1 MDGWEKRD
9 VRMKYAVLG
18 PLLGLLLVALP
29 TLAQPDG
36 NARYHLAERFTY
48 EPVADLDPAEQ
59 GRLHQRPE
67 GLRVGIHIAD
77 REPLETTTERNRYL
91 GISADYLALLQARL
105 GTNLDIQGFD
115 SRELA
120 LQALQAGQLDL
131 LTSAD
136 DSESRL
142 EGIEVHAHYLID
154 RPVAVIRSA
163 QGEAGLTTPGR
174 ILLLSEYGRAEQ
186 IRAAYPHSAVARVAD
201 LDEALNTV
209 QQGHAD
215 MLIGNELV
223 VRSYLAVRPDRPL
236 RILRVPALPD
246 SAWGFATRTDDRHL
260 NTLLQRAV
268 ESIAP
273 SRRREIEM
281 RWTSGLGAYL
291 PRGPLHLSEA
301 ERMWIARHPRVR
313 VMASHYPPYLLKDAA
328 GQWQGLDHDLL
339 ERIAEMTGLVFDYVP
354 ACSVGESLQALQDGQ
369 ADMVSTLSEKRHG
382 QAYERFAVSKRHPLL
397 SSIVEKSLEAMPV
410 EEMRALR
417 LKWLGA
423 SPALAILQPRVPD
436 WLWWLGA
443 ASVLFG
449 LVSSVWSARLR
460 RQITQKQRLEQQ
472 LIEARRVAEQ
482 ANQAKS
488 VFLTTVSHDLR
499 TPLSAIIGLL
509 ELEQLQRQA
518 SGAGISTL
526 IETARQSALELIV
539 LAGDTLDIARI
550 EAGRLQ
556 LAEEP
561 LALRPLLDQ
570 CVELFAGLARHRS
583 VDLHVQL
590 DEAADRSFWIDPLR
604 LRQVLHNLI
613 GNALKFTHQGQVAV
627 RAGRQGK
634 LLRLEVIDTG
644 CGIDER
650 ELSRL
655 FEPFTQGLGQTVDT
669 HRGTGLG
676 LSICKRLVELMQ
688 GSIRLH
694 SDPGQGTRVV
704 MILPLREV
712 MPVTGEGVPGR

>member
-1 MDGWEKRD
+1 
-9 VRMKYAVLG
+9 
-18 PLLGLLLVALP
+18 
-29 TLAQPDG
+29 
-36 NARYHLAERFTY
+36 
-48 EPVADLDPAEQ
+48 
-59 GRLHQRPE
+59 
-67 GLRVGIHIAD
+67 
-77 REPLETTTERNRYL
+77 
-91 GISADYLALLQARL
+91 
-105 GTNLDIQGFD
+105 
-115 SRELA
+115 
-120 LQALQAGQLDL
+120 
-131 LTSAD
+131 
-136 DSESRL
+136 
-142 EGIEVHAHYLID
+142 
-154 RPVAVIRSA
+154 
-163 QGEAGLTTPGR
+163 
-174 ILLLSEYGRAEQ
+174 
-186 IRAAYPHSAVARVAD
+186 
-201 LDEALNTV
+201 
-209 QQGHAD
+209 
-215 MLIGNELV
+215 
-223 VRSYLAVRPDRPL
+223 
-236 RILRVPALPD
+236 
-246 SAWGFATRTDDRHL
+246 
-260 NTLLQRAV
+260 
-268 ESIAP
+268 
-273 SRRREIEM
+273 
-281 RWTSGLGAYL
+281 
-291 PRGPLHLSEA
+291 
-301 ERMWIARHPRVR
+301 
-313 VMASHYPPYLLKDAA
+313 
-328 GQWQGLDHDLL
+328 
-339 ERIAEMTGLVFDYVP
+339 
-354 ACSVGESLQALQDGQ
+354 
-369 ADMVSTLSEKRHG
+369 
-382 QAYERFAVSKRHPLL
+382 
-397 SSIVEKSLEAMPV
+397 
-410 EEMRALR
+410 
-417 LKWLGA
+417 
-423 SPALAILQPRVPD
+423 
-436 WLWWLGA
+436 
-443 ASVLFG
+443 
-449 LVSSVWSARLR
+449 
-460 RQITQKQRLEQQ
+460 
-472 LIEARRVAEQ
+472 VAEQ